1 MSPIERKWWFMLP
14 VMVLSGI
21 ATQFLLTSA
30 ELPHAPSFAGSLIF
44 GLCIVTVPR
53 PVVLHLDGTA
63 VGRTRA
69 GGRKTRQAPSR
80 QQLV

>member
-30 ELPHAPSFAGSLIF
+30 ELPHAPSFARSLIF
-44 GLCIVTVPR
+44 GLCFVTLYR
-53 PVVLHLDGTA
+53 GLSFCIWMGLLWG
-63 VGRTRA
+63 
-69 GGRKTRQAPSR
+69 APGLADSKLTEGKPASR
-80 QQLV
+80 

>member
-44 GLCIVTVPR
+44 GLCIVTLYRGLSFCIWMGLLWVAPGLADGKLGRR
-53 PVVLHLDGTA
+53 PPA
-63 VGRTRA
+63 
-69 GGRKTRQAPSR
+69 SN
-80 QQLV
+80 